1 MPSKGLSFQGNG
13 EILNLPMPL
22 LIAIPVRNEE
32 RRLGPGLARLAE
44 SLQAHHC
51 ADVLVVVSDNGSTD
65 WTRQVAHEA
74 AAKLPFRVVYHRAS
88 EQGDKG
94 LAIRSAWESAP
105 EGFDVLAYCD
115 ADMATDPEAL
125 VRGYRLIAGGNAD
138 VVAGSRWHP
147 ESSVVGRSWKRSAIS
162 RGLSLCWRLLPGARV
177 TDPGCGAK
185 LVRRSAFASLALPA
199 RSGGF
204 AFGGALLVR
213 LARAGFRV
221 VEIPVRWTDDD
232 AGRIRLGRAARDYAQ
247 EWWRLIK
254 S

>member
-1 MPSKGLSFQGNG
+1 
-13 EILNLPMPL
+13 MPL

-65 WTRQVAHEA
+65 WTRQVALEA

-125 VRGYRLIAGGNAD
+125 VRGYRLIAGGHAD

-162 RGLSLCWRLLPGARV
+162 RGLSLCWRVGGASS
-177 TDPGCGAK
+177 GG
-185 LVRRSAFASLALPA
+185 VRRWRPSRFRGAPAGSGSAARSWCVSPA
-199 RSGGF
+199 RASASSRYPSAGPMTTPAGSASAGPRATTRRNGG
-204 AFGGALLVR
+204 GSLR
-213 LARAGFRV
+213 ARARAWAGF
-221 VEIPVRWTDDD
+221 E
-232 AGRIRLGRAARDYAQ
+232 AEG
-247 EWWRLIK
+247 
-254 S
+254 